1 MTELLNQLEFLK
13 DIAWVPWLI
22 LTAALFVLW
31 TIWKS
36 NTGSDQKRNTV
47 HLAHF
52 NGDGGEEMLEMRKEV
67 RRLEKETTTLSKFL
81 LLLPEFTK
89 ELNSPMERNQIGDL
103 LVGIVGR
110 LFEPEQILVFYNDK
124 RVNQLILHSQRGY
137 DERVGRN
144 FKIPVGEGKIGWVAK
159 NQTAMS
165 TQDFI
170 YLMRSDGSKLDSP
183 NQSRVKPELVIPMV
197 HEDDTLGVISI
208 GGISQHFK
216 HEKRVGKMIGD
227 LGSIALHNNQLF
239 RELQE
244 AANSDGLTR
253 LYNKKYFLFLLGEQI
268 VNAERDHTNFSLF
281 MFDLDHFKKLND
293 TYGHLAGDD
302 VLKIMGKIMRDTARE
317 DDLAAR
323 YGGEEFLILLPDT
336 KKDGAFIAAEKI
348 RKALE
353 SHEFTNDAGK
363 PMRKVTLSGGIST
376 FPDDGRGSTALIQAA
391 DTALYRAKQAGRNQI
406 VPAETKYFS
415 NEDDEVVVQETLV

>member
-1 MTELLNQLEFLK
+1 MTELLNHLEFLK
-13 DIAWVPWLI
+13 DIAWVTWLI
-22 LTAALFVLW
+22 LAGALSVLW
-31 TIWKS
+31 TIWKANS
-36 NTGSDQKRNTV
+36 GRNQKATPP
-47 HLAHF
+47 HLAGL
-52 NGDGGEEMLEMRKEV
+52 NGDGREEMWEIRKEV
-67 RRLEKETTTLSKFL
+67 RRLEKETSTFSKFL

-89 ELNSPMERNQIGDL
+89 ELNSSMERHQIADL
-103 LVGIVGR
+103 LVGIVNR

-124 RVNQLILHSQRGY
+124 RVNQLILRSQRGY
-137 DERVGRN
+137 DQRVGRN
-144 FKIPVGEGKIGWVAK
+144 FKIPVGEGKIGWVAQH
-159 NQTAMS
+159 QTAMS

-170 YLMRSDGSKLDSP
+170 NLMRTSGDKFDSP
-183 NQSRVKPELVIPMV
+183 NQSRIKAELIIPML
-197 HEDDTLGVISI
+197 HEDKTLGVISI

-227 LGSIALHNNQLF
+227 LGSIALHNDLLF
-239 RELQE
+239 RQLQE
-244 AANSDGLTR
+244 AANSDGLTK
-253 LYNKKYFLFLLGEQI
+253 LYNKKYFLYLLGNQI
-268 VNAERDHTNFSLF
+268 VKSERDHTTFSLF

-293 TYGHLAGDD
+293 TYGHLAGDE
-302 VLKIMGKIMRDTARE
+302 VLKIMGRIMRDTARE
-317 DDLAAR
+317 DDLTAR

-353 SHEFTNDAGK
+353 NHNFTNDEGK

-415 NEDDEVVVQETLV
+415 SEDDEVVVKETPV